1 MTLNLRLKISPELLS
16 IDSEWHCSDGITA
29 SSMKLL
35 NEEFNL
41 FRGLFPLK
49 VFIGGPPASGKTHY
63 TKLLAA
69 SYGIPH
75 LTIGEMVEHAK
86 KLKNE
91 LGDEIRERIEEL
103 KNEEMEK
110 YEKTRKKKDPD
121 LDRSTIKVR
130 LPNELLHKLVKA
142 HVSSPACM
150 NKGFILDGYPRNIV
164 DAKAVFL
171 ETIEGYEPKE
181 DGDEEI
187 KGDEPSGKFPGF
199 EIDQK
204 IIPQY
209 TVIFEAENDQ
219 LKQKVK
225 DLPPELTEGTNKSLA
240 NMDRR
245 LNAYREM
252 NSNVQA
258 ATHIFNFFT

>member
-1 MTLNLRLKISPELLS
+1 MPLAEVVEEEWSEIMSLNLKLKISPELVN
-16 IDSEWHCSDGITA
+16 IGTDWHCAEGITA
-29 SSMKLL
+29 GTMKLL

-63 TKLLAA
+63 TKMLAS

-91 LGDEIRERIEEL
+91 LGDEIRSRIEEL

-121 LDRSTIKVR
+121 LDRATIKVR
-130 LPNELLHKLVKA
+130 LPNDLLHKLVKA
-142 HVSSPACM
+142 HVGSPACM

-171 ETIEGYEPKE
+171 DPIEGYEPRE
-181 DGDEEI
+181 EGDEEI
-187 KGDEPSGKFPGF
+187 KGEEPAGAFPGF
-199 EIDQK
+199 DISQK
-204 IIPQY
+204 ILPQY
-209 TVIFEAENDQ
+209 TVIFEAENDS
-219 LKQKVK
+219 LK
-225 DLPPELTEGTNKSLA
+225 
-240 NMDRR
+240 
-245 LNAYREM
+245 
-252 NSNVQA
+252 
-258 ATHIFNFFT
+258 